1 MREGHV
7 KTKLE
12 TELREVEETK
22 MGSPQEPL
30 MSACIA
36 LCAGILWRCEQTGH
50 CTLCLQQF
58 VIAAAGD

>member
-12 TELREVEETK
+12 TELREVEEAK
-22 MGSPQEPL
+22 MDSPQETL
-30 MSACIA
+30 VSAFIA
-36 LCAGILWRCEQTGH
+36 LCAGILWRCEQIG
-50 CTLCLQQF
+50 CCLLCLWQF

>member
-12 TELREVEETK
+12 TELRAVEEAK
-22 MGSPQEPL
+22 MDSPQEPL
-30 MSACIA
+30 VSACIA
-36 LCAGILWRCEQTGH
+36 LCAGILWKCEQTG
-50 CTLCLQQF
+50 CCSLCLWQF